1 MAAYALA
8 VYRLYGE
15 SGPQHRKTMVHVLD
29 LLGCVARGA
38 TTEAAI
44 EATPEA
50 IREYLRFLRRHC
62 EPGAPDPRTA
72 FETSIAVHVIEGARL
87 GEGDPDG
94 GFAPDFEP
102 LTRAEHAMYVRRL
115 RWMQDDLVASLRG
128 LPDAELRAKPDA
140 GRPLVQ
146 ILGHLGGAQYG
157 YLQSPLSKPA
167 GLAAA
172 VRLVED
178 GPDPVDA
185 FEACTA
191 LARTRLDAITD
202 AELSAQNRH
211 GVKVWTARRALRR
224 MLEHQ
229 WEHLVEVRARVGV

>member
-146 ILGHLGGAQYG
+146 ILGHLGGGRSTATSSRRSA
-157 YLQSPLSKPA
+157 SPPASPPPSALSRTVPTRSMRSRRA
-167 GLAAA
+167 P
-172 VRLVED
+172 RS
-178 GPDPVDA
+178 
-185 FEACTA
+185 
-191 LARTRLDAITD
+191 LARASMRSRTP
-202 AELSAQNRH
+202 S
-211 GVKVWTARRALRR
+211 
-224 MLEHQ
+224 
-229 WEHLVEVRARVGV
+229 